1 MKENELFEKLKFDIG
16 MIVYTECKWGLVTI
30 YWNEFKW
37 DTYLEVL
44 EKADNYAK
52 NMNWF
57 DIS

>member
-1 MKENELFEKLKFDIG
+1 
-16 MIVYTECKWGLVTI
+16 MIVYTEGKWGLVTV

-44 EKADNYAK
+44 EKAENYAK

-57 DIS
+57 DIIYPN